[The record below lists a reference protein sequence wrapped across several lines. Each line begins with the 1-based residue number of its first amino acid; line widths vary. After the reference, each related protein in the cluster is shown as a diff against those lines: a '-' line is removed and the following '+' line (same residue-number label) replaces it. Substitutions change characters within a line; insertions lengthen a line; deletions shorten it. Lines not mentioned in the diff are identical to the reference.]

1 MRGEGAAVLED
12 NASLFAGRWGRNWE
26 VACTLASPTLD
37 ERDAKSLCEFK
48 MIHSLLSESIG
59 RLLVCFRGDED
70 TPRRRCRGRV
80 PAWLEVFIDRAVGV
94 RQPRL

>member
-59 RLLVCFRGDED
+59 RLLVRASVGMRIHLADLAEEECPRGLRYLSIE
-70 TPRRRCRGRV
+70 
-80 PAWLEVFIDRAVGV
+80 
-94 RQPRL
+94 Q